1 VSIRKRVWQSGGSEK
16 SAWVADYSDQEGKRH
31 QKAFATKRQANGWLA
46 ETKHEIGRGI
56 HTPSSGSISITEAGQ
71 LWLEQAEVDGL
82 ERSTLAQYAQH
93 LKFHI
98 SPYLADVKLCDFTP
112 ARLTQFRNTLVKGGR
127 SAALVRGVTTSLG
140 AILANAVS
148 LGKVSRNVV
157 REQSRSNR
165 HSRLTKRHEKHLE
178 IGVDLPTKAELKI
191 MLERA
196 QGKWRVLLETALFT
210 ALRASELRGL
220 RWSDVDFA
228 SGTLT
233 VRQRADRWGTI
244 GSPKSDSGKREIPL
258 DKDFL
263 KVLKEWRLACPK
275 GELDLVFPNSRGK
288 VDSLPNWH
296 RRGLGVIQVAAG
308 ITTDPAHPKYGLHAF
323 RHCAASLWIEQG
335 FTAKRVQA
343 LMGHSSITT
352 TFDVYGHLFAA
363 PETDKAAMA
372 QVRARLI
379 GG

>member
-1 VSIRKRVWQSGGSEK
+1 
-16 SAWVADYSDQEGKRH
+16 
-31 QKAFATKRQANGWLA
+31 
-46 ETKHEIGRGI
+46 
-56 HTPSSGSISITEAGQ
+56 
-71 LWLEQAEVDGL
+71 
-82 ERSTLAQYAQH
+82 
-93 LKFHI
+93 
-98 SPYLADVKLCDFTP
+98 
-112 ARLTQFRNTLVKGGR
+112 
-127 SAALVRGVTTSLG
+127 
-140 AILANAVS
+140 
-148 LGKVSRNVV
+148 
-157 REQSRSNR
+157 
-165 HSRLTKRHEKHLE
+165 LTKRHEKHLE